1 MDHNHDKYITTPE
14 FKKFT
19 AEVFAAKLKQGNLA
33 SKSDIANLVNKI
45 DFDNKLLSFNK
56 RINSNKTKH
65 VLVRNKLNELSKK
78 VKAISTKIIVFIVFI
93 DYSFFFLGR
102 ICFTSD
108 DGSQNM
114 SAYQPT
120 FSMFI

>member
-1 MDHNHDKYITTPE
+1 MKLKKNMDHNHDKYITTPE

-33 SKSDIANLVNKI
+33 SKSDIANFVNKI

-65 VLVRNKLNELSKK
+65 VLVKNKLNELSKK
-78 VKAISTKIIVFIVFI
+78 VKAISAKIIVFIVFI
-93 DYSFFFLGR
+93 DYSFF
-102 ICFTSD
+102 S
-108 DGSQNM
+108 
-114 SAYQPT
+114 
-120 FSMFI
+120 